1 MNLPLLHSPALK
13 LLTLAL
19 ILLAMVLSLYLPYRR
34 DIKNAYSRLSSLD
47 RQVIDTSCGPVE
59 VAIYG
64 QGEPVLVIH
73 GISGGFDQGLGIAQS
88 YLGDGYQI
96 IVPSRFGYLGTPM
109 PVDATPQ
116 SQADAFVCLLDA
128 LKIDKATVVANSA
141 GGTPAVQMA
150 LRHPERVRELVF
162 ISTIAPTVGKP
173 ISLPPRPVIQIV
185 FGSDFLM
192 WTITTYFQS
201 VMRPAVGVPEGYV
214 LSDDEG
220 KAVSDVIRS
229 VLPIQLRTEGFV
241 FDMFTSNRDMDQH
254 PDLYPLENIAVPA
267 LVIHAVD
274 DSLASYENARA
285 LAERIPGA
293 RLVSIPTGGHLLL
306 GNNELVRSE
315 ISQFLQSRSE

>member
-1 MNLPLLHSPALK
+1 MNLPLLHSPVLK

-19 ILLAMVLSLYLPYRR
+19 ILLAIVLSLYLPYRR

-47 RQVIDTSCGPVE
+47 RQVIGTSCGPVE
-59 VAIYG
+59 VAIRG
-64 QGEPVLVIH
+64 QGEPVLVVH
-73 GISGGFDQGLGIAQS
+73 GISGGFDQGLGIAQA
-88 YLGDGYQI
+88 YLDDSYQI

-116 SQADAFVCLLDA
+116 SQADALVCLLDA
-128 LKIDKATVVANSA
+128 LKIEKATVVANSA

-150 LRHPERVRELVF
+150 LHHPERVRELVF
-162 ISTIAPTVGKP
+162 ISTIAPTVGEP
-173 ISLPPRPVIQIV
+173 ISLPPRPVIQFV

-201 VMRPAVGVPEGYV
+201 MMRPAMGVPEGYR
-214 LSDDEG
+214 LSDKESTV
-220 KAVSDVIRS
+220 VSGVIRS

-254 PDLYPLENIAVPA
+254 PDLYPLENIAVPT

-293 RLVSIPTGGHLLL
+293 RLFRLT
-306 GNNELVRSE
+306 
-315 ISQFLQSRSE
+315 